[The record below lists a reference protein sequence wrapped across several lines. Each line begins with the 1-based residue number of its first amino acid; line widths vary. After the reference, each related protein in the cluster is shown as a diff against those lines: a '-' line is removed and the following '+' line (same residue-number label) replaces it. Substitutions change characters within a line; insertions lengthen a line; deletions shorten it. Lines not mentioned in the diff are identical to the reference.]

1 MNILEKKEFSS
12 LLITLMSVKLL
23 LSYPI
28 IEPSNINTSLK
39 IL

>member
-28 IEPSNINTSLK
+28 KLIKNGYR
-39 IL
+39 